1 MGKISLRIDT
11 FIKTVKFT
19 VYGLHDMLISSNEM
33 ALVVRN
39 MYPGNGKDLS
49 YGKSFYWGNPTGRE
63 WAVSYT
69 HLMRMAP
76 WLSGDGE

>member
-39 MYPGNGKDLS
+39 MHPGNGKDLS
-49 YGKSFYWGNPTGRE
+49 CGRPFYWGNPLGRK
-63 WAVSYT
+63 WIPKP
-69 HLMRMAP
+69 AP
-76 WLSGDGE
+76 ATAQRKKEEQT

>member
-39 MYPGNGKDLS
+39 MYPGNRKDLS
-49 YGKSFYWGNPTGRE
+49 YGRSFYWGNPPGRE
-63 WAVSYT
+63 WVTGPVPAT
-69 HLMRMAP
+69 AQRKK
-76 WLSGDGE
+76 EEQT